1 MIHKG
6 SIKPIAQKAF
16 KKMREHLASDKA
28 DAKFKILDFWG
39 KQIFAKI
46 EDFWGKNFLWSE
58 KDDLQAK

>member
-39 KQIFAKI
+39 KQILAKN
-46 EDFWGKNFLWSE
+46 EDF
-58 KDDLQAK
+58 